1 MTDIVDKAPPSDIA
15 VKPPSD
21 FAILMRTRPELIL
34 APVLLVVILAAW
46 EWGVP
51 YFNVPNYVLPTPS
64 AIAVALWRGL
74 DAGIMARGGYWL
86 HTWVTVWEVLLG
98 FFIGSGVG
106 LLLGTIISQFRII
119 EATLRIYLVAIQSL
133 PKIALAPI
141 IVLWFGFGLT
151 SKVVIICLLT
161 FFPLLINSMTG
172 FKAVDPERLELMRAL
187 GANPW
192 QIFWKVRLPSAMPYI
207 FAGLDMAAVFAVV
220 GAVVGEFVGA
230 QRGLGTLILSM
241 NAQMDIAGTFSVFII
256 LAIVGILIHKSLRAV
271 ERRVLFWSG
280 EEQRMMGT

>member
-1 MTDIVDKAPPSDIA
+1 
-15 VKPPSD
+15 
-21 FAILMRTRPELIL
+21 
-34 APVLLVVILAAW
+34 
-46 EWGVP
+46 
-51 YFNVPNYVLPTPS
+51 
-64 AIAVALWRGL
+64 
-74 DAGIMARGGYWL
+74 
-86 HTWVTVWEVLLG
+86 
-98 FFIGSGVG
+98 
-106 LLLGTIISQFRII
+106 
-119 EATLRIYLVAIQSL
+119 
-133 PKIALAPI
+133 
-141 IVLWFGFGLT
+141 
-151 SKVVIICLLT
+151 VIICLLT
-161 FFPLLINSMTG
+161 FFPLLINSMAG